1 MGAILKAHREGRGRG
16 KSLRAW
22 LEAQASGVLFPGF
35 KPGLPPD
42 NGELAIRGWN
52 LMNGKI
58 DWSALDF
65 LVVKFGIE
73 DVDIFVS
80 QLVAIQDHQT
90 EMAKHH
96 G

>member
-1 MGAILKAHREGRGRG
+1 M
-16 KSLRAW
+16 
-22 LEAQASGVLFPGF
+22 
-35 KPGLPPD
+35 PPD

-52 LMNGKI
+52 LMSGKI
-58 DWSALDF
+58 DWSALPFIVDM
-65 LVVKFGIE
+65 FGIE
-73 DVDIFVS
+73 DVEIFVR